1 MILYNII
8 VLTVIIVIMGKC
20 FTNVFPAIPCETRL
34 TYLYTIN
41 YVESRMSPNGS
52 LQNFGGYAEKW
63 LHPP

>member
-8 VLTVIIVIMGKC
+8 VLTVIIVILEKC

-34 TYLYTIN
+34 TYLHTIN

-52 LQNFGGYAEKW
+52 RKREVLSLSFFICSD
-63 LHPP
+63 

>member
-8 VLTVIIVIMGKC
+8 VLTVIIVILGKC

-34 TYLYTIN
+34 TYLYTTN

-52 LQNFGGYAEKW
+52 HKKWWGYASKW
-63 LHPP
+63 AHPP

>member
-8 VLTVIIVIMGKC
+8 VLAVIIVILGKC

-52 LQNFGGYAEKW
+52 PFGSTGICRKS